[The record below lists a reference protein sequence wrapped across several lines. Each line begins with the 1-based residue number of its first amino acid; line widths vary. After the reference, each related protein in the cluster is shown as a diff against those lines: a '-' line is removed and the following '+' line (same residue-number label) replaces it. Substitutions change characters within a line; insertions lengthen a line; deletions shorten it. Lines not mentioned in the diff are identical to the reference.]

1 MSDPADEAP
10 NDETNDNIVQNE
22 RPAVNHEPI
31 EEMDIDE
38 NETFVENRQEKV
50 EANMLKLKVTKKL

>member
-1 MSDPADEAP
+1 MRDLLS
-10 NDETNDNIVQNE
+10 T
-22 RPAVNHEPI
+22 I

-50 EANMLKLKVTKKL
+50 EANMLKLESILSKMRELYKNSKPNQKVTKKL